1 MTKKKEEHSMKENRK
16 VRLDWFEKTPT
27 QTTGTGELSAE
38 MATFWNTALIK
49 LAQPKLVHDQFGK
62 KQSIPKNNGKK
73 IEWRKFSSLPK
84 ALTPLVEGVTPDG
97 NKLTVTEVTAT
108 VSQYGDYVPYSD
120 VLQMTTKD
128 PIVAEYASALSAQ
141 AGLTKDTLTRNELL
155 GGTNVIYAPA
165 VETVDISTNTET
177 EGTGQST
184 TQTAAKVTFTPSSRA
199 ELTTACR
206 LSVKAVMKA
215 AAVLAAQNAPT
226 INGSYVA
233 IIHPY
238 AKYDLIA
245 DSGLSWIDVAKYGD
259 HIRDIIEGE
268 IGKIGN
274 VRFVESSEAKIYKKG
289 TDSSAASIFCTLVMG
304 ADAFGTVDVE
314 GGGLQ
319 MIVKQLG
326 SGDDPLNQR
335 ATIGWKLTHAAK
347 RLVEQYMVRIESCSE
362 QFADVPEN

>member
-1 MTKKKEEHSMKENRK
+1 MIIRK
-16 VRLDWFEKTPT
+16 AKLDWFEKTPV
-27 QTTGTGELSAE
+27 QTTGASNLSPE

-49 LAQPKLVHDQFGK
+49 LAKPNLVHDQFGK

-97 NKLTVTEVTAT
+97 NKLDVTDVTAT
-108 VSQYGDYVPYSD
+108 VVQYGDYIPYSD

-128 PIVAEYASALSAQ
+128 PIVAEYSTALSAQ
-141 AGLTKDTLTRNELL
+141 AGLTKDTLTRNELI
-155 GGTNVIYAPA
+155 GGTNVLYAPA
-165 VETVDISTNTET
+165 IETTKIET
-177 EGTGQST
+177 GTGSAAT
-184 TQTAAKVTFTPSSRA
+184 TQTVTKTTFTPTSRA
-199 ELTTACR
+199 TLTTACR

-215 AAVLAAQNAPT
+215 AAVLSAQNAPK
-226 INGSYVA
+226 INGCYVA

-238 AKYDLIA
+238 AKYDLMA
-245 DSGLSWIDVAKYGD
+245 DSGESWIDVAKYGD
-259 HIRDIIEGE
+259 HIKDIIEGE

-274 VRFVESSEAKIYKKG
+274 VRFVESSEAKIFAKG
-289 TDSSAASIFCTLVMG
+289 TDSSPASIFCTLVLG
-304 ADAFGTVDVE
+304 ADAFGTVDIE

-335 ATIGWKLTHAAK
+335 ATVGWKLMHVAK

-362 QFADVPEN
+362 QFSDVPGN

>member
-1 MTKKKEEHSMKENRK
+1 MIIRK
-16 VRLDWFEKTPT
+16 ARLDWFEKTPV
-27 QTTGTGELSAE
+27 QTTGASNLSPE

-49 LAQPKLVHDQFGK
+49 LAKPNLVHDQFGK

-97 NKLTVTEVTAT
+97 NKLDVTDVTAT
-108 VSQYGDYVPYSD
+108 VVQYGDYIPYSD

-128 PIVAEYASALSAQ
+128 PIVAEYSTALSAQ
-141 AGLTKDTLTRNELL
+141 AGLTKDTLTRNELI
-155 GGTNVIYAPA
+155 GGTNVVYAPA
-165 VETVDISTNTET
+165 VNSDGV
-177 EGTGQST
+177 T
-184 TQTAAKVTFTPSSRA
+184 TLTPTSRA
-199 ELTTACR
+199 ELTTDCK
-206 LSVKAVMKA
+206 LSVKAILKA
-215 AAVLAAQNAPT
+215 AAVLSAQNAPK
-226 INGSYVA
+226 INGCYVA

-238 AKYDLIA
+238 AKYDLMA
-245 DSGLSWIDVAKYGD
+245 DSGSDWIDIAKYGD
-259 HIRDIIEGE
+259 HIKDIIEGE

-289 TDSSAASIFCTLVMG
+289 TGSSPASIFCTLVLG

-335 ATIGWKLTHAAK
+335 STVGWKMMHVAK

-362 QFADVPEN
+362 QFSDVPEN